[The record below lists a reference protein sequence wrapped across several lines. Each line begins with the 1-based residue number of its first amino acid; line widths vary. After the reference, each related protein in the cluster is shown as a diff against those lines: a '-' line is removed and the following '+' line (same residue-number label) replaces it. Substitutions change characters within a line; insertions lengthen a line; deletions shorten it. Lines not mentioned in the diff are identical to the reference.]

1 VYVVDEGDERMKNTQ
16 LDQVEVVAV
25 VAVVVGCN
33 PNALP

>member
-25 VAVVVGCN
+25 VVVGGGCN